1 MAKKHTKITIQDIEV
16 RVFHHPS
23 GEDYI
28 CITDIAKQ
36 ANSRSEIVIQNWM
49 RNAGTLD
56 FLKEWEL
63 LYNLAFKHIEFDV
76 FRKEAGRPTFVM
88 TPKQWVERTDAIG
101 IFSKKGR
108 YGGTFAHKDIA
119 FEFCSAI
126 SARFKLVLIKEF
138 QRLKEEEAL
147 RLGNPWS
154 VRREIAKANYA
165 ILADSIK
172 ESLVPNQIA
181 GTKKEG
187 LYFASE
193 ADLLNQVVF
202 GMTAKQ
208 FKNSQPKKK
217 GNLRDNA
224 TTIDLLVLANLEA
237 LNSRLIKWDCDQKQ
251 RYELLTEAR
260 DDFRKVLDQNKAAQ
274 KLVKQEKNLLK

>member
-1 MAKKHTKITIQDIEV
+1 MAKKNTKIIIQDIEV

-28 CITDIAKQ
+28 CLTDIAKQ
-36 ANSRSEIVIQNWM
+36 ASSRSEIVIQNWM

-76 FRKEAGRPTFVM
+76 FRKEAGRPAFVM

-138 QRLKEEEAL
+138 QRLKEEEAS

-172 ESLVPNQIA
+172 ENLVPNQIA

-187 LYFASE
+187 IYFASE
-193 ADLLNQVVF
+193 ADLLNQIVF
-202 GMTAKQ
+202 GMTSKQ
-208 FKNSQPKKK
+208 YKNSKPQKK
-217 GNLRDNA
+217 GNLRDSA
-224 TTIDLLVLANLEA
+224 SMIDLLVLANLEA

-251 RYELLTEAR
+251 RYELLMEAR
-260 DDFRKVLDQNKAAQ
+260 IDFRKVLDQNKAAQ
-274 KLVKQEKNLLK
+274 KLAEQEKKLLG

>member
-1 MAKKHTKITIQDIEV
+1 MAKNTKIIIQDIEV
-16 RVFHHPS
+16 RVFNHPS

-28 CITDIAKQ
+28 CLTDIAKQ

-76 FRKEAGRPTFVM
+76 FRKEAGRPAFVM

-126 SARFKLVLIKEF
+126 SARFKLILIKEF
-138 QRLKEEEAL
+138 QRLKQEEAL

-172 ESLVPNQIA
+172 ENLIPNQIS

-187 LYFASE
+187 IYFASE
-193 ADLLNQVVF
+193 ADLLNQIVF
-202 GMTAKQ
+202 GMTSKAY
-208 FKNSQPKKK
+208 KNSNPKKK
-217 GNLRDNA
+217 GNLRDHA
-224 TTIDLLVLANLEA
+224 STIDLLVLANLEA
-237 LNSRLIKWDCDQKQ
+237 LNSRLIKWDCDQNQ
-251 RYELLTEAR
+251 RFELLTEAR
-260 DDFRKVLDQNKAAQ
+260 NDFRKVLDKNKAAQ
-274 KLVKQEKNLLK
+274 ELSKQENKLLE